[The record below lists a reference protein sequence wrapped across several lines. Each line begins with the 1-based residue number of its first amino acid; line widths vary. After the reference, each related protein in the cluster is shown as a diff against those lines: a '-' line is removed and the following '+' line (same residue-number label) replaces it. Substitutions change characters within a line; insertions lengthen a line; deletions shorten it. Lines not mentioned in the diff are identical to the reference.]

1 MPDIGSLQ
9 DQAETFEAQSRAFD
23 SLGRAEDA
31 LDALHNAVLLF
42 AAADTARENTDEPGP
57 LTRPRADA
65 CRLYGDSLATLGRHA
80 EAANI
85 YQEATDLYGLIGD
98 PDARKSAG
106 DSARRLLQSVA
117 ALRADP
123 RERLHL
129 LVAHYERSQEQL
141 ALEPG
146 TEFRQAERRI
156 HIARIYQR
164 RDRPADSAA
173 SYREALGL
181 LEKCDDSSETDL
193 TRAECQHR
201 IATLLAEPLGQPH
214 EAVPHYQ
221 SAIGLY
227 QPHEPFVHGF
237 QQSLELC
244 RAGLDRARAAESKQ
258 DHGRDRERSRE

>member
-1 MPDIGSLQ
+1 MPDNGSLQ
-9 DQAETFEAQSRAFD
+9 DQAETCAAQSRAFD
-23 SLGRAEDA
+23 SVGRAEEA
-31 LDALHNAVLLF
+31 LDALHKAVLLF

-65 CRLYGDSLATLGRHA
+65 CRLYGDSLAALGRHA
-80 EAANI
+80 DAANI

-98 PDARKSAG
+98 SDARKSAG
-106 DSARRLLQSVA
+106 DCARRLLQSVA

-123 RERLHL
+123 RGRLHL

-146 TEFRQAERRI
+146 MEFRQAECRM

-164 RDRPADSAA
+164 RDRPADSVEC
-173 SYREALGL
+173 YRESLDL
-181 LEKCDDSSETDL
+181 LAACDDLSETDL
-193 TRAECQHR
+193 TRAECHHR

-214 EAVPHYQ
+214 EAVSHYQ
-221 SAIGLY
+221 RAIALY

-244 RAGLDRARAAESKQ
+244 RSGLERARAAESKQ